1 VLALLEQSSLEI
13 LAKET
18 MLVLLLSGLMPEQI
32 TQQLGVHRTTGRLQI
47 IVYGDPTK
55 DIDIYIQYIHGIM
68 QVILVLILKVDLFLE
83 NLRSKYRQIM
93 TVSIGFHRFPS
104 I

>member
-1 VLALLEQSSLEI
+1 MLALLEQSSLEI

-55 DIDIYIQYIHGIM
+55 DIDIYIYTVYPWNHAGHFG
-68 QVILVLILKVDLFLE
+68 VDPQS
-83 NLRSKYRQIM
+83 RS
-93 TVSIGFHRFPS
+93 VS
-104 I
+104 